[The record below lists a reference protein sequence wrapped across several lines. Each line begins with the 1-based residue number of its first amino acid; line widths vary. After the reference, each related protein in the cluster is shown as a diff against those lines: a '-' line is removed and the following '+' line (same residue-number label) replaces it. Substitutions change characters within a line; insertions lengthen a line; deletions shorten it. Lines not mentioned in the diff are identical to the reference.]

1 MLQMSSFNR
10 ESLEYRHG
18 IQAYIVKGKKLFL
31 TQEIHWQDDEW
42 GFPGGKI
49 EEGETDEETLFR
61 ELKEEFPKNTFTLL
75 KKANKPLIYEWPDE
89 LIEGDLKAKGWS
101 HRGQHRVQFLVELN
115 ESEIFEIRIEELK
128 AVKCVTLEEL
138 PTYLKFPNQLENTLI
153 ALTDFGFI

>member
-10 ESLEYRHG
+10 EALGYRHG
-18 IQAYIVKGKKLFL
+18 IQAYIVKGDKFVL
-31 TQEIHWQDDEW
+31 TQEIHWKDDEW

-89 LIEGDLKAKGWS
+89 LIEGDIKTKGWS

-115 ESEIFEIRIEELK
+115 EDEVLEIRKEELK
-128 AVKCVTLEEL
+128 AVKCVTFEEL
-138 PTYLKFPNQLENTLI
+138 PTYLKFPNQLESTLK
-153 ALTDFGFI
+153 ALTDFGFM